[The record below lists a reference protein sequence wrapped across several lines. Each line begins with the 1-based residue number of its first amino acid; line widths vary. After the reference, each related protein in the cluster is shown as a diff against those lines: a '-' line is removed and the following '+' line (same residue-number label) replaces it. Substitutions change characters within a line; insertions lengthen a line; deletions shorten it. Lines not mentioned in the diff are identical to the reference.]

1 MAVTPEVPTIG
12 AAGPLRQALE
22 RGQALLAETGFYAGI
37 DELTLRDQD
46 PLRYESLHT
55 RLRSSVVSARETS
68 KRISAS
74 PGVREVGESVVGLYT
89 PEGDSVVFS
98 FGIMV
103 HVHTLSR
110 FIKWMIANDYEQDP
124 GIRPGDIFANNDA
137 FIGNVQVP
145 DVIDVI
151 PIYHEGELIAWAGA
165 VCHELE
171 VGGVTAG
178 GDVTLAQERFT
189 EGLFVCAE
197 KIGSDDKIR
206 RDYLLRVERNLRSPI
221 YWILDEKAKVSA
233 CLEVR
238 ERVLELVAEEGL
250 DYFQRAIKEFIEEGR
265 RSHLERMHVE
275 TVPGRYR
282 GATFFGHLY
291 EGKAGVLPMA
301 NKNELIPIPV
311 DLTIERDVR
320 MTVDFEGTGPWG
332 WHANN
337 CCEAAMEGGFFV
349 TLTQFMDYD
358 GKVNDGAWLATKLI
372 LPPGTWTNPDSILVA
387 TACSWAL
394 LLPAFGTFHRLIS
407 RAFLARGFK
416 EEIFVGQVNTPFFE
430 GGGISQYGTRFGG
443 SNFELAAG
451 GSGARGIMDGIDT
464 GYAGWNPESDM
475 GNAEIW
481 ELSLPVLYMG
491 RSIWPDS
498 AGAGKYRGG
507 TGFTSLFKIHRTP
520 MFMPTTAIHSGKV
533 FDNGGL
539 CGGYPAPTALYHY
552 VMRNTNLPDL
562 VAMEAPLPHAEGD
575 PLNPDPKRLVEGEF
589 EFSEGGYIGRP
600 FVDGDLFEHFY
611 NSGGGYGDPIERD
624 PKLVLEDLDNG
635 IVTTRAAESIYRV
648 AVSERDGVHECDAE
662 QTRKLREDERAARL
676 DESVP
681 VSEWMATERERVLA
695 REFVPEV
702 LAMYRDSMGLSDR
715 WRSGF
720 AEFWQLP
727 DEFSL

>member
-1 MAVTPEVPTIG
+1 MAVTPEIPIAG
-12 AAGPLRQALE
+12 AVGPLRQALE
-22 RGQALLAETGFYAGI
+22 RGQRLLSHTGFYDGI
-37 DELTLRDQD
+37 EELKLREAD

-55 RLRSSVVSARETS
+55 RLRSAVVSARETS

-124 GIRPGDIFANNDA
+124 GIREGDIFANNDA

-151 PIYHEGELIAWAGA
+151 PIYLKGELIAWAGA

-197 KIGSDDKIR
+197 KIGEHDQIR

-238 ERVLELVAEEGL
+238 EKVLELVEEEGL
-250 DYFQRAIKEFIEEGR
+250 EYFQHAIKEFIEEGR
-265 RSHLERMHVE
+265 RSHLERMRNQ

-301 NKNELIPIPV
+301 NKNELVPIPV
-311 DLTIERDVR
+311 ELTIDVDGR

-337 CCEAAMEGGFFV
+337 CCAAAMEGGFFV

-358 GKVNDGAWLATKLI
+358 GKVNDGAWLATKLV

-407 RAFLARGFK
+407 RSFLARGFK

-430 GGGISQYGTRFGG
+430 GGGISQYGARFGG

-475 GNAEIW
+475 GNAEVW
-481 ELSLPVLYMG
+481 ELSLPLLYMG
-491 RSIWPDS
+491 RAIWPDS
-498 AGAGKYRGG
+498 AGAGKFRGG
-507 TGFTSLFKIHRTP
+507 TGFTSLYKVHRTP

-552 VMRNTNLPDL
+552 AVRETNLP
-562 VAMEAPLPHAEGD
+562 
-575 PLNPDPKRLVEGEF
+575 
-589 EFSEGGYIGRP
+589 
-600 FVDGDLFEHFY
+600 
-611 NSGGGYGDPIERD
+611 
-624 PKLVLEDLDNG
+624 
-635 IVTTRAAESIYRV
+635 
-648 AVSERDGVHECDAE
+648 
-662 QTRKLREDERAARL
+662 
-676 DESVP
+676 
-681 VSEWMATERERVLA
+681 
-695 REFVPEV
+695 
-702 LAMYRDSMGLSDR
+702 
-715 WRSGF
+715 
-720 AEFWQLP
+720 
-727 DEFSL
+727 

>member
-1 MAVTPEVPTIG
+1 MAMAPELLT
-12 AAGPLRQALE
+12 AKEAGPLRKALE
-22 RGQALLAETGFYAGI
+22 ESGARLAETGYYDGI
-37 DELTLRDQD
+37 TELSLRDAD

-55 RLRSSVVSARETS
+55 RLRSAVVSARETS

-110 FIKWMIANDYEQDP
+110 FIKWMIANDYEKDP

-145 DVIDVI
+145 DVMDVI

-197 KIGSDDKIR
+197 KIGEDDQIR
-206 RDYLLRVERNLRSPI
+206 RDYLLRLERNLRSPI

-233 CLEVR
+233 CLAVR
-238 ERVLELVAEEGL
+238 EKVLGLVEEEGL
-250 DYFQRAIKEFIEEGR
+250 DFFKRAIKEFIEEGR
-265 RSHLERMHVE
+265 RAHLERMRVQ

-301 NKNELIPIPV
+301 NKNELVPIPV
-311 DLTIERDVR
+311 DLTIGRDGF

-358 GKVNDGAWLATKLI
+358 GKVNDGAWLATQLV
-372 LPPGTWTNPDSILVA
+372 LPPGTWTNPDNILVA

-394 LLPAFGTFHRLIS
+394 LLPAFGTVQRLMS

-481 ELSLPVLYMG
+481 ELSLPILYMG
-491 RSIWPDS
+491 RKIWPDS
-498 AGAGKYRGG
+498 AGAGKHRGG

-552 VMRNTNLPDL
+552 AVRDTNLPDL
-562 VAMEAPLPHAEGD
+562 IVAEAPLPHFEGD
-575 PLNPDPKRLVEGEF
+575 PLDPDPKRLVEGEF
-589 EFSEGGYIGRP
+589 ELSEGGYIGRP
-600 FVDGDLFEHFY
+600 FKDGDLFEHFY
-611 NSGGGYGDPIERD
+611 NAGGGYGDPIERD
-624 PKLVLEDLDNG
+624 PKLIQEDLDNG
-635 IVTTRAAESIYRV
+635 VVTKRAAENVYKV
-648 AVSERDGVHECDAE
+648 VVSDSGGVHHVDAE
-662 QTRKLREDERAARL
+662 GARELREAERAARL
-676 DESVP
+676 AESVP
-681 VSEWMATERERVLA
+681 VSEWMAHERERILQK
-695 REFVPEV
+695 EFEPEV
-702 LAMYRDSMGLSDR
+702 LSMYRESMALSER
-715 WRSGF
+715 WKTEF

-727 DEFSL
+727 DDFTF

>member
-1 MAVTPEVPTIG
+1 MATTSELVTAKEV
-12 AAGPLRQALE
+12 GPLRKAMEESQARLT
-22 RGQALLAETGFYAGI
+22 ETGRYDGI
-37 DELTLRDQD
+37 TELSLREQD
-46 PLRYESLHT
+46 PLLYESLHT
-55 RLRSSVVSARETS
+55 RLRSAVVSARETS

-89 PEGDSVVFS
+89 AEGDSIVFS

-103 HVHTLSR
+103 HVHTASR
-110 FIKWMIANDYEQDP
+110 FIKWMIANDYEKDP

-151 PIYHEGELIAWAGA
+151 PIFYEGELIAWAGA

-178 GDVTLAQERFT
+178 GDVYLAQERFT

-197 KIGSDDKIR
+197 KIGENDQIR
-206 RDYLLRVERNLRSPI
+206 RDYLIRVERNLRSPI
-221 YWILDEKAKVSA
+221 YWVLDEKAKVSA

-238 ERVLELVAEEGL
+238 ERVLGLIEEEGI
-250 DYFQRAIKEFIEEGR
+250 DYFKRAIREFIEEGR
-265 RSHLERMHVE
+265 RAHLERMRVQ

-291 EGKAGVLPMA
+291 KDKPGVLPMA
-301 NKNELIPIPV
+301 NKDELIPIPV
-311 DLTIERDVR
+311 DLTIGRDGF

-349 TLTQFMDYD
+349 TLTQFMDFD
-358 GKVNDGAWLATKLI
+358 GKVNDGAWLATRLV

-430 GGGISQYGTRFGG
+430 GGGISQYGARFGG
-443 SNFELAAG
+443 SNFELAGG

-475 GNAEIW
+475 GNAEVW
-481 ELSLPVLYMG
+481 ELSLPILYMG
-491 RSIWPDS
+491 RRIWPDS

-507 TGFTSLFKIHRTP
+507 TGFTSLYKIHRTP
-520 MFMPTTAIHSGKV
+520 MFMLTTAIHSGKV
-533 FDNGGL
+533 FDNGGM

-552 VMRNTNLPDL
+552 AVRDTNLPAL
-562 VAMEAPLPHAEGD
+562 VVAEAPLPHFEGD
-575 PLNPDPKRLVEGEF
+575 PLDPDPKRLVEGEF
-589 EFSEGGYIGRP
+589 EFSEGGYIGQP
-600 FVDGDLFEHFY
+600 FKDGDLFEHFY
-611 NSGGGYGDPIERD
+611 NAGGGYGDSIERD
-624 PKLVLEDLDNG
+624 PKLVQEDLDNG
-635 IVTTRAAESIYRV
+635 VVTKRMAENVYKV
-648 AVSERDGVHECDAE
+648 VVSDSDGVHHIDVEGTKE
-662 QTRKLREDERAARL
+662 LREAERAARL
-676 DESVP
+676 AESVP
-681 VSEWMATERERVLA
+681 VPEWMTHERERVLQK
-695 REFVPEV
+695 EFEPEV
-702 LAMYRDSMGLSDR
+702 LSMYRESMLLSDR
-715 WRSGF
+715 WKTEF

-727 DEFSL
+727 DDFTF